1 MMEEIEDGGF
11 LQLIQDG
18 YGPYIFDN
26 PFAKAMRLYGAQNL
40 SKLIYKAK
48 KIYDIN
54 KKELTAPIETDEAY
68 DLILEKYASKFEG
81 IEEEIKMME
90 EFDADTLAHYVDEH
104 IELFA
109 KVVD

>member
-1 MMEEIEDGGF
+1 MVRKI
-11 LQLIQDG
+11 LASW
-18 YGPYIFDN
+18 YT
-26 PFAKAMRLYGAQNL
+26 RR
-40 SKLIYKAK
+40 K

-54 KKELTAPIETDEAY
+54 KGTTAPIRDRRAY

-109 KVVD
+109 KVVDWQS